1 MVTLSFGAEI
11 VTKLAEADAIS
22 SRVVAVAAALSDS
35 GIFVPLDVTI
45 SPSSAFLARVYY
57 SSLRRIG
64 NYSQSGH
71 VRLWLSSEP
80 MGIEPVGSWGPL
92 AHKE

>member
-1 MVTLSFGAEI
+1 MSFGAEI

-45 SPSSAFLARVYY
+45 SPILGILGSLSAARPCAD
-57 SSLRRIG
+57 
-64 NYSQSGH
+64 
-71 VRLWLSSEP
+71 W
-80 MGIEPVGSWGPL
+80 
-92 AHKE
+92 

>member
-45 SPSSAFLARVYY
+45 FSHPRHSWHVSTTRPCAELV
-57 SSLRRIG
+57 
-64 NYSQSGH
+64 NNSQSGH

-80 MGIEPVGSWGPL
+80 
-92 AHKE
+92 